1 MVNYALLNKVF
12 LMVFVVIAV
21 AAICLSLVFG
31 MQNVAIVLWLL
42 NFIVAFMVAVFGSL
56 RIRTEEEEK
65 MLK

>member
-12 LMVFVVIAV
+12 LMIFVVIAV
-21 AAICLSLVFG
+21 AAICLSLVLG
-31 MQNVAIVLWLL
+31 MQNVAIILWLL

-56 RIRTEEEEK
+56 RIRAEEEEK